1 MDPHRP
7 FRPGERVL
15 LVDSKA
21 RRYLITLME
30 GGSFSTHAGTLPHSD
45 LIGSDEGI
53 LVRTSHGARLRAVR
67 PTLRDFILKM
77 PRGAQVIYPKDIGPI
92 LILADIFPGARLLE
106 AGVGSGALS
115 MALLRAVGLEGSI
128 VGYEIREDFAARAV
142 KNVESFLGPDQP
154 YRVEIRDVYEGI
166 DQSESDPVG
175 LDRIVLDLPE
185 PWRVVKHATH
195 ALRPGGILVSY
206 VPTIGQVAR
215 LREELDGSPFGLAE
229 TLEVLHRTWH
239 VEGQSVRPDHR
250 MVAHTG
256 FLTAARL
263 LDPDL
268 PGALPGEPGVSPGIT
283 D

>member
-1 MDPHRP
+1 
-7 FRPGERVL
+7 
-15 LVDSKA
+15 
-21 RRYLITLME
+21 
-30 GGSFSTHAGTLPHSD
+30 
-45 LIGSDEGI
+45 
-53 LVRTSHGARLRAVR
+53 
-67 PTLRDFILKM
+67 M

-92 LILADIFPGARLLE
+92 LVLADIFPGARLLE

-115 MALLRAVGLEGSI
+115 MALLRAVGPQGEV
-128 VGYEIREDFAARAV
+128 VGYELREDFAARAI
-142 KNVESFLGPDQP
+142 KNVESFLGPGQP
-154 YRVEIRDVYEGI
+154 YRVEIRDVYEGV
-166 DQSESDPVG
+166 DELG

-185 PWRVVKHATH
+185 PWRVVKHAIH

-206 VPTIGQVAR
+206 LPTVGQVAR

-229 TLEVLHRTWH
+229 TLEVLQRTWH

-268 PGALPGEPGVSPGIT
+268 PGSGAAAL
-283 D
+283 

>member
-1 MDPHRP
+1 VPPHRP

-15 LVDSKA
+15 LIDSKA
-21 RRYLITLME
+21 RRYLITLVE
-30 GGSFSTHAGTLPHSD
+30 GGSFSTHAGTVPHAD
-45 LIGSDEGI
+45 LIGCDEGI

-67 PTLRDFILKM
+67 PTLRDYILKM

-92 LILADIFPGARLLE
+92 LVLADIFPGARLLE

-115 MALLRAVGLEGSI
+115 WALLRAVGPEGEVI
-128 VGYEIREDFAARAV
+128 GYELREDFAARAV
-142 KNVESFLGPDQP
+142 KNVESFLGPGQP
-154 YRVEIRDVYEGI
+154 YRVEIRDVYEGV
-166 DQSESDPVG
+166 DPSHTDPVG

-206 VPTIGQVAR
+206 LPTIGQVAR

-229 TLEVLHRTWH
+229 TLEVLQRTWH

-268 PGALPGEPGVSPGIT
+268 PGAGPGFGVSPEEQL
-283 D
+283 

>member
-1 MDPHRP
+1 VDPHRP

-21 RRYLITLME
+21 RRYLITLVE
-30 GGSFSTHAGTLPHSD
+30 GGSFSTHAGTLPHAD
-45 LIGSDEGI
+45 LIGRDEGI
-53 LVRTSHGARLRAVR
+53 LVRTSHGSRLRAVR
-67 PTLRDFILKM
+67 PTLRDYILKM

-92 LILADIFPGARLLE
+92 LVLADIFPGARLLE

-115 MALLRAVGLEGSI
+115 MALLRAVGPEGA
-128 VGYEIREDFAARAV
+128 VTGYEIREDFAGRAI
-142 KNVESFLGPDQP
+142 KNVESFLGPGQP
-154 YRVEIRDVYEGI
+154 YQVEIRDIYEGI
-166 DQSESDPVG
+166 DEAG

-229 TLEVLHRTWH
+229 TLEVLQRTWH

-250 MVAHTG
+250 MVGHTG

-268 PGALPGEPGVSPGIT
+268 PGTLPGGSGVSPGMT
-283 D
+283 A

>member
-21 RRYLITLME
+21 RRYLITLVE
-30 GGSFSTHAGTLPHSD
+30 GGSFSTHAGTLPHAD
-45 LIGSDEGI
+45 LIGRDEGI
-53 LVRTSHGARLRAVR
+53 LVRTSHGSRLRAVR
-67 PTLRDFILKM
+67 PTLSDYILKM

-92 LILADIFPGARLLE
+92 LVLADIFPGARLLE

-115 MALLRAVGLEGSI
+115 MALLRAVGPEGS
-128 VGYEIREDFAARAV
+128 VAGYEIREDFASRAL
-142 KNVESFLGPDQP
+142 KNVESFLGPGQH
-154 YRVEIRDVYEGI
+154 YNVEIRDIYEGI
-166 DQSESDPVG
+166 DETG

-206 VPTIGQVAR
+206 LPTIGQVAR

-229 TLEVLHRTWH
+229 SLEVLQRTWH

-268 PGALPGEPGVSPGIT
+268 PGALPEGPGASPGMPV
-283 D
+283 

>member
-92 LILADIFPGARLLE
+92 LVLADIFPGARLLE

-128 VGYEIREDFAARAV
+128 IGYEIREDFAARAV

-166 DQSESDPVG
+166 EEIG

-185 PWRVVKHATH
+185 PWQVVKHAII

-206 VPTIGQVAR
+206 LPTVGQVAR

-250 MVAHTG
+250 MVGHTG